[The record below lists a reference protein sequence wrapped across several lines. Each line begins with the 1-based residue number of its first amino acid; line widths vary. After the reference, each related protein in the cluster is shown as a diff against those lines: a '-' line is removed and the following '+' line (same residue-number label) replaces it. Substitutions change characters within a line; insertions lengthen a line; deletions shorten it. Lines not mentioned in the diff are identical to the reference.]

1 MLYKEISGSF
11 VPWQGEEI
19 DGIKH
24 PSNIEVVW
32 TAQDL
37 IAIGL
42 YRPVVPSVPDNKV
55 IIRESVERVNGIVTY
70 VYTLEDTSI

>member
-11 VPWQGEEI
+11 VPWHGEKI

-32 TAQDL
+32 TTQDL

-42 YRPVVPSVPDNKV
+42 YRPVVPPVPDNKV